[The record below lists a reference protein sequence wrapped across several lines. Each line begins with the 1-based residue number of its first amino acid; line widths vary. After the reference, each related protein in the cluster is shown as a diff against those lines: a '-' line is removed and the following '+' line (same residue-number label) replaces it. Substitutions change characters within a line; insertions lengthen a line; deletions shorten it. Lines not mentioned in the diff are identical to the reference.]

1 MAEEKQVVEKKEP
14 STLSKSLNIGMDS
27 MPSMGQT
34 KEGREYAK
42 TAQPLMDKAAEA
54 SGEVERAKMNQ
65 QSGMLGAQA
74 QTSRQFGEQTKD
86 LYQQAEN
93 KELEYPRP
101 EFHPTKE
108 NAESLGQ
115 LFSMVSTFGIML
127 GGSGK
132 LASQNALGAMG
143 GMLQGWQKG
152 RKDLYERE
160 VREFDKEYKRV
171 QDIRTDIQNRLQKS
185 LQLASTDKE
194 TASLE
199 AQQAVSIAGTNSIVG
214 ALVNQGKTQQAL
226 ILLQTTQ
233 NIDTQVKTR
242 EQQAALAQQKMNQAE
257 SHFQQ
262 TMAAKGGKSASD
274 RFGFGDIVAA
284 ASNESAAAIKNIM
297 TLPLTSSSGMFGG
310 RTTSS
315 MLTAPLD
322 VMANQLTSETVQRY
336 NVEFGKLGYSLS
348 QLMSGGRA
356 VRVSDVTQ
364 MNNLLQIREGDT
376 LETAATKIAEA
387 RQLAER
393 TIQVR
398 SKSSSTDPGLR
409 DVFKENLETIETVV
423 PFTVAD
429 INNFINKR
437 DKEITFGES
446 LSNRYKDKDSEKI
459 AAPEGYEELK

>member
-1 MAEEKQVVEKKEP
+1 MADENNVVEKKEP

-27 MPSMGQT
+27 MPSIGQT
-34 KEGREYAK
+34 KEGREYAR
-42 TAQPLMDKAAEA
+42 TAQPLIEKAAEA
-54 SGEVERAKMNQ
+54 AGEVKRAEIDQ
-65 QSGMLGAQA
+65 QAGMLGAQA
-74 QTSRQFGEQTKD
+74 QASRQYGEQTRE

-115 LFSMVSTFGIML
+115 LFSMVSTYGIML

-132 LASQNALGAMG
+132 LASQNALGAMT
-143 GMLQGWQKG
+143 GMLQGWQTG

-160 VREFDKEYKRV
+160 LKEFDKEYKRI
-171 QDIRTDIQNRLQKS
+171 QDIRTDIQSKLQKS

-199 AQQAVSIAGTNSIVG
+199 AQQAAAIAGSNSIVG
-214 ALVNQGKTQQAL
+214 AMINQGNTKGALELVNKTQD
-226 ILLQTTQ
+226 
-233 NIDTQVKTR
+233 IDDKVISR
-242 EQQAALAQQKMNQAE
+242 
-257 SHFQQ
+257 QQ
-262 TMAAKGGKSASD
+262 TADLARQRMLQSAEQFRLTQLAKGGKASD

-297 TLPLTSSSGMFGG
+297 TLSFTSSSGLFGG
-310 RTTSS
+310 RTTTS

-322 VMANQLTSETVQRY
+322 AMTNQLTSETVQRY

-356 VRVSDVTQ
+356 VRVSDVAQ
-364 MNNLLQIREGDT
+364 MNQLLQIREGDT

-393 TIQVR
+393 TMEVR

-409 DVFKENLETIETVV
+409 EVFKENLETVQTVV

-429 INNFINKR
+429 INEFVNKR
-437 DKEITFGES
+437 DKKTTFGQA
-446 LSNRYKDKDSEKI
+446 LSNRYEEKEKEKL
-459 AAPEGYEELK
+459 AAPEGYQELK

>member
-1 MAEEKQVVEKKEP
+1 MADTNITEKKEP

-27 MPSMGQT
+27 MPSIGQT
-34 KEGREYAK
+34 KEGREYAR

-54 SGEVERAKMNQ
+54 AGEVERAKMNQ

-74 QTSRQFGEQTKD
+74 QASRQFGEQTKD

-132 LASQNALGAMG
+132 LASQNALGAMT
-143 GMLQGWQKG
+143 GMLKGWQTG

-160 VREFDKEYKRV
+160 LKEFDKEYKRI
-171 QDIRTDIQNRLQKS
+171 QDVRTDIQNRLQKS

-199 AQQAVSIAGTNSIVG
+199 AQQAAAIAGSSSIVG
-214 ALVNQGKTQQAL
+214 TMINQGKTKGAL
-226 ILLQTTQ
+226 ELVNKTEG
-233 NIDTQVKTR
+233 IDDKVKTR
-242 EQQAALAQQKMNQAE
+242 QQAAYLAQQKMQQSAE
-257 SHFQQ
+257 QFRLTQLD
-262 TMAAKGGKSASD
+262 KGNKKASD

-297 TLPLTSSSGMFGG
+297 TLPFTSSSGLFGG
-310 RTTSS
+310 RTTTS
-315 MLTAPLD
+315 MITAPLD
-322 VMANQLTSETVQRY
+322 AMTNTLTSETVQRY
-336 NVEFGKLGYSLS
+336 NVEFGKLGYSLA

-356 VRVSDVTQ
+356 VRVSDVGQ
-364 MNNLLQIREGDT
+364 MNNLLQIKEGDT

-398 SKSSSTDPGLR
+398 SKSSSTDPGLKE
-409 DVFKENLETIETVV
+409 VFKENLETIETVV

-429 INNFINKR
+429 INEFVNKR
-437 DKEITFGES
+437 DRKTTFGQS
-446 LSNRYKDKDSEKI
+446 LSDRYKDKSLEKI